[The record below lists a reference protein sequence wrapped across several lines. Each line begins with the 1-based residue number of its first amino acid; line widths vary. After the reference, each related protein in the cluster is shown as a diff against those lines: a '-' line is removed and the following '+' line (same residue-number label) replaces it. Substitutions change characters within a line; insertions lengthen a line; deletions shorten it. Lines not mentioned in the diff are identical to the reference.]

1 MSPYLIGFIIFLKMF
16 KNRQNP
22 IRLRSKIYLIIY
34 QYENDFQTLKEHL
47 KKVFKIKLESEW
59 LYVLKKESYSNQ
71 EDEVLVY
78 LEFQHSSDIYSI
90 KLDVTLNNRTIKSNI
105 WTLSDQ

>member
-1 MSPYLIGFIIFLKMF
+1 MF

-22 IRLRSKIYLIIY
+22 IRLRSKIYLYLIIY